1 MIRNIMKVDSLKLLQ
16 SLKGQKLKFT
26 TGAGL
31 TQNLMTDVFA
41 VVTDCQVL
49 TLEGKLEIIDL
60 PENEEEMSSF
70 EINGI
75 GATKTSE
82 IVEAN
87 THFFYF
93 KGEPV
98 KDIFITR
105 ERISCFTAGFKNW
118 DYLSD
123 VGIMIELPSG
133 FISVYRRTHYDEV
146 LSAIFTRTRPELGD
160 TTTDSLFESTLIAEY
175 QVTRTEFPLDELI
188 NEVSL
193 D

>member
-1 MIRNIMKVDSLKLLQ
+1 MIRNIMNVDSLKLLQ

-49 TLEGKLEIIDL
+49 TLEGRLEITDL
-60 PENEEEMSSF
+60 PEIEEEMSAF
-70 EINGI
+70 DINRI
-75 GATKTSE
+75 GATKTSD

-93 KGEPV
+93 KGETV
-98 KDIFITR
+98 REIFITR
-105 ERISCFTAGFKNW
+105 ERISCYKEGFRNW

-123 VGIMIELPSG
+123 VSIMIELQSG

-146 LSAIFTRTRPELGD
+146 LSAIFTRTRPERGD
-160 TTTDSLFESTLIAEY
+160 TTTDSLFESSLIEEY
-175 QVTRTEFPLDELI
+175 HVTRTEFTLDELI
-188 NEVSL
+188 SEVL
-193 D
+193 FD